1 MATPDGLNYRISTFR
16 NHATYNGGQ
25 SVDPGIEPHKKLDRV
40 NHPESFY
47 DLEALGKMMD
57 EYYKK

>member
-1 MATPDGLNYRISTFR
+1 LQPQKPKQY
-16 NHATYNGGQ
+16 NHEENKLNGGQ

>member
-1 MATPDGLNYRISTFR
+1 MQPQKPKQY
-16 NHATYNGGQ
+16 NHEENKLNGGQ